1 MGWSDQGESESDRIP
16 SARCRRSGKVR
27 AMRRRE
33 GLSHPLTSASVRV
46 FAALAVLAALLW
58 PADARAQAGAPVLS
72 DTLAAPPAD
81 SADGDR
87 VRLRPVFNP
96 LSVYSSTRGFGVQ
109 GGVVARNVA
118 HPGSRILLG
127 GYVAQRIVRGVAFIH
142 TADPYRAPSYGGLYL
157 RAQRSRV
164 EPYYGVGPFTSPDNE
179 LDVDLQTFEAEARL
193 GKYLYRR
200 ALIVQPVVRLR
211 MDEALGYDEDDRG
224 ALDALTP
231 ADTLAIDRGVRRL
244 GLVYGVSAG
253 LDLRDD
259 PENPTRGA
267 FYQLGLRRYDAVDG
281 TGLGWNRA
289 QGSALFYLPGLSD
302 GHVLFFGGVLRLTRP
317 DPGDRLPYYHLDEL
331 SDDLLPGYKS
341 GRFYGR
347 DLLHLGGGYRLPLFT
362 IRGIQVEGF
371 GAAFV
376 ASVYDDVFRDFR
388 PRVTFERD
396 VVDEDDGVPL
406 RPGVAIGG
414 GVRRGS
420 FGIGGVL
427 GLSPEGPRLSTI
439 RLLYDLRSPRP
450 IIR

>member
-1 MGWSDQGESESDRIP
+1 M
-16 SARCRRSGKVR
+16 RRSDGS
-27 AMRRRE
+27 
-33 GLSHPLTSASVRV
+33 SHPASLRYVRV
-46 FAALAVLAALLW
+46 IVAFALTVLFTAW
-58 PADARAQAGAPVLS
+58 PPVYAQIGAPALT
-72 DTLAAPPAD
+72 DTLAAPPD
-81 SADGDR
+81 SSDRDR
-87 VRLRPVFNP
+87 VRLSPVFNP

-109 GGVVARNVA
+109 GGVVARNVV

-127 GYVAQRIVRGVAFIH
+127 GYVAQRLVRGVAFVH
-142 TADPYRAPSYGGLYL
+142 TADPYRAPSYGGLYV
-157 RAQRSRV
+157 RAQRSSV
-164 EPYYGVGPFTSPDNE
+164 EPYYGVGPFTNADNE
-179 LDVDLQTFEAEARL
+179 VDVDLKTLEIEGRF

-211 MDEALGYDEDDRG
+211 LDEALSFDGDDAG
-224 ALDALTP
+224 ALSRLTP
-231 ADTLAIDRGVRRL
+231 ADTLAIDVGVQRL
-244 GLVYGVSAG
+244 GLVYGLDVG

-259 PENPTRGA
+259 PEDPTRGA
-267 FYQLGLRRYDAVDG
+267 FYQVGLRRYDAVDG

-289 QGSALFYLPGLSD
+289 QGSALFFLPGFGD
-302 GHVLFFGGVLRLTRP
+302 GHVAFVGGVVRLTRP
-317 DPGDRLPYYHLDEL
+317 DSDDQLPYYHLDEL

-362 IRGIQVEGF
+362 FENVRFEGF

-376 ASVYDDVFRDFR
+376 ASVYDDVFQDFR
-388 PRVTFERD
+388 PRVSFERD
-396 VVDEDDGVPL
+396 VVDTGDGAPL
-406 RPGVAIGG
+406 RPGIAIGG

-450 IIR
+450 IVR

>member
-1 MGWSDQGESESDRIP
+1 MLSFSRAFALLIACAALPATVLPATAQ
-16 SARCRRSGKVR
+16 SGLPVV
-27 AMRRRE
+27 ADSTALADTTA
-33 GLSHPLTSASVRV
+33 GGAAASVDPNRI
-46 FAALAVLAALLW
+46 
-58 PADARAQAGAPVLS
+58 RLS
-72 DTLAAPPAD
+72 
-81 SADGDR
+81 
-87 VRLRPVFNP
+87 PVFNP
-96 LSVYSSTRGFGVQ
+96 LSLYSSTRGFGVQ
-109 GGVVARNVA
+109 GGVVARNVL

-142 TADPYRAPSYGGLYL
+142 TADPYRAPSYGGLYI

-179 LDVDLQTFEAEARL
+179 LDVDQTTLEIEGRI
-193 GKYLYRR
+193 GKYLYKR

-211 MDEALGYDEDDRG
+211 LDEAAGFEEDDLGARG
-224 ALDALTP
+224 RLT
-231 ADTLAIDRGVRRL
+231 ARDTLAIDVGVQRV

-267 FYQLGLRRYDAVDG
+267 FYQAGVRRYDAVDG
-281 TGLGWNRA
+281 SGLGWNRA
-289 QGSALFYLPGLSD
+289 QGSALFYLPGL
-302 GHVLFFGGVLRLTRP
+302 GEEHVAFFGAVVRLTRP
-317 DPGDRLPYYHLDEL
+317 DAGDQLPYYHLDEL

-347 DLLHLGGGYRLPLFT
+347 DLLHLGGGYRLPLFEVGQ
-362 IRGIQVEGF
+362 IKVEGF

-376 ASVYDDVFRDFR
+376 ASVYDSVFREFR

-396 VVDEDDGVPL
+396 VVDTGDGVPL
-406 RPGVAIGG
+406 RPGIAIGG
-414 GVRRGS
+414 GVRRGT

-450 IIR
+450 IVR